1 MKSVLRLKSTT
12 WVKAMKFKYFKQTTE
27 ADAIKPFKASA
38 DRFHYVYLEHSS
50 LSYTAV
56 KQHYTHR
63 SSSSTAFE
71 LSCATMPLR
80 SSVTRLNRASGFT
93 LLEVM
98 VALAIFATAAMA
110 LTKVAMQY
118 TQSTSHAILR
128 TKAQFVALNEAAQME
143 INQEWLT
150 GTSSRQITQQGESWQ
165 IDKKSEPTISP
176 NVQRVDIQVGIVNA
190 DTGQLESGVSSLV
203 FFNHRVNQT
212 Q

>member
-1 MKSVLRLKSTT
+1 
-12 WVKAMKFKYFKQTTE
+12 MKFKYFKQSAG

-50 LSYTAV
+50 LSYIAV

-190 DTGQLESGVSSLV
+190 NTGQLESGVSSLV

>member
-1 MKSVLRLKSTT
+1 
-12 WVKAMKFKYFKQTTE
+12 MKFKYFKQSAG
-27 ADAIKPFKASA
+27 ADAIKSFKASA

-63 SSSSTAFE
+63 SSSSTAFG

-176 NVQRVDIQVGIVNA
+176 NVQRIDIQVGIVNA

>member
-1 MKSVLRLKSTT
+1 
-12 WVKAMKFKYFKQTTE
+12 MKFKYFKQSAGAE
-27 ADAIKPFKASA
+27 VIKSFKAST

-56 KQHYTHR
+56 KQHFTHR
-63 SSSSTAFE
+63 SSSSTAFG

-80 SSVTRLNRASGFT
+80 SSITRFNRASGFT

>member
-1 MKSVLRLKSTT
+1 
-12 WVKAMKFKYFKQTTE
+12 MKFKYFKQSAG
-27 ADAIKPFKASA
+27 ADAIKSFKASA
-38 DRFHYVYLEHSS
+38 DRFHYVYLEDSS

-176 NVQRVDIQVGIVNA
+176 NVQRIDIQVGIVNA

>member
-1 MKSVLRLKSTT
+1 
-12 WVKAMKFKYFKQTTE
+12 MKFKYFKQSAG
-27 ADAIKPFKASA
+27 ADAITSFKASA

-63 SSSSTAFE
+63 SSSSTAFG

>member
-12 WVKAMKFKYFKQTTE
+12 WVKAMKFKYFKQSTE

>member
-1 MKSVLRLKSTT
+1 
-12 WVKAMKFKYFKQTTE
+12 MKFKYFKQSAG
-27 ADAIKPFKASA
+27 ADAIKSFKASA
-38 DRFHYVYLEHSS
+38 DQFHYVYLEHSS

-98 VALAIFATAAMA
+98 VALAIFATAAIA

-118 TQSTSHAILR
+118 TQSTSYAILR

-143 INQEWLT
+143 VNQEWLT

-176 NVQRVDIQVGIVNA
+176 NVQRVDIQVGIVDA

>member
-1 MKSVLRLKSTT
+1 MKNK
-12 WVKAMKFKYFKQTTE
+12 
-27 ADAIKPFKASA
+27 
-38 DRFHYVYLEHSS
+38 S
-50 LSYTAV
+50 LSANSSSFQAKKRNGLV
-56 KQHYTHR
+56 LC
-63 SSSSTAFE
+63 SSSTAFG
-71 LSCATMPLR
+71 LAPR
-80 SSVTRLNRASGFT
+80 SSSARRGSGFT

-118 TQSTSHAILR
+118 TQSTAHAILR

-150 GTSSRQITQQGESWQ
+150 GTSSRQMTQQGETWQ
-165 IDKKSEPTISP
+165 IDKKSELTTSP